1 MALQK
6 PEETSR
12 GLVLPTEPRILE
24 YPKQNNNKGSVYG
37 KISAYQ
43 ELWNFVEVLRC
54 ENHNSE
60 GNMKNFKIKNDVI
73 TQVHSNI
80 IKQLKSLGC
89 EVEDLNESEEING
102 SR

>member
-1 MALQK
+1 MSTQK

-43 ELWNFVEVLRC
+43 ELWNFVEILRC

-60 GNMKNFKIKNDVI
+60 TNINHYKIKNDLI
-73 TQVHSNI
+73 TKVHTNI
-80 IKQLKSLGC
+80 IKQLELLDC
-89 EVEDLNESEEING
+89 DVTDLNESEE
-102 SR
+102 